1 MPKSIP
7 SPTII
12 YKTLTHNH
20 KKRRLADAANPFVLY
35 VQSTDIALCDVDL
48 A

>member
-35 VQSTDIALCDVDL
+35 V
-48 A
+48 